1 MLTQESVLKIK
12 EESYT
17 RNLEGSLLERQLK
30 AHTEE
35 FLCKF
40 RSLTRFYAL
49 FHIAFLSVGFLQV
62 LSMLLFFSFLT
73 KSTWSALAIAALFLT
88 AFSYFVL
95 HFYFQAKKPQ
105 QFLELRYDFNEK
117 ITSDLSKERGATQYH
132 LSLSHAFI
140 QLSELLNDKEATYYP
155 LPKNFKTLSPLLEKF
170 SIWVHWK
177 DVNKMKELLLL
188 SAINET
194 VALVKLTPTDLQ
206 AHANLASA
214 YLTLSRIYMDPRKAN
229 PNSPLLWVSP
239 EYTSKQMQ
247 EKFHAA
253 SDRAIEELK
262 ILNDYA
268 PTDPWIHAQ
277 LAQIYHDKDLAE
289 LEMKEYETLLKIRC
303 SDVEVLFRLGVLYF
317 EQGHNSLG
325 LKVYEQLKGSKEAM
339 AEELIGHYDS
349 FQFHEL
355 TIESLYN
362 P

>member
-1 MLTQESVLKIK
+1 MLTQDSTFKTR
-12 EESYT
+12 EESST
-17 RNLEGSLLERQLK
+17 IILDGSTVERKFK
-30 AHTEE
+30 ASCEI
-35 FLCKF
+35 FLTKF

-49 FHIAFLSVGFLQV
+49 FHMSFLAVGFLQL
-62 LSMLLFFSFLT
+62 LSMLLFFSFFT

-105 QFLELRYDFNEK
+105 QFLELRQEFHDNCTAFIKNDK
-117 ITSDLSKERGATQYH
+117 GSVDYH
-132 LSLSHAFI
+132 LNLSNAFLQI
-140 QLSELLNDKEATYYP
+140 ADHLNDKEATYYP

-170 SIWVHWK
+170 SIWLHWK
-177 DVNKMKELLLL
+177 DVHKMKELLLL
-188 SAINET
+188 SSINET
-194 VALVKLTPTDLQ
+194 VALVKIMPTDLE

-214 YLTLSRIYMDPRKAN
+214 YLTLSRIYLDPKKTN
-229 PNSPLLWVSP
+229 PESPLLWISP
-239 EYTSKQMQ
+239 EYSSAPMQ

-268 PTDPWIHAQ
+268 PQDPWIHAQ

-289 LEMKEYETLLKIRC
+289 LEIKEYETLLKIRP
-303 SDVEVLFRLGVLYF
+303 SDKEVLFRLGVLYF
-317 EQGHNSLG
+317 EQGHNSQG
-325 LKVYEQLKGSKEAM
+325 LKVYEQLKESKEEM

-355 TIESLYN
+355 TIESLST
-362 P
+362 